1 VRSEVLIEAV
11 LNVLFNSAVNN
22 YEHIELIY
30 ESVIMKQWCNDTA
43 LGKTKTLS
51 NKHDPV
57 PLCTLTNLTETGLGS
72 NPGLHSEGSC

>member
-1 VRSEVLIEAV
+1 
-11 LNVLFNSAVNN
+11 
-22 YEHIELIY
+22 
-30 ESVIMKQWCNDTA
+30 MKQWCNDTA
-43 LGKTKTLS
+43 LDKTKTLS